1 MASVLLTMRQLI
13 AGTCLLGLLLLAP
26 APVTAEDPIMNLLTG
41 QQDTNVAETDKVIT
55 TDSTAQSDQ
64 KIRKRL
70 QDIFA
75 ELEDMKAIRIRV
87 NKGVVTLTGEIGS
100 GAIEDKA
107 LQFARQ
113 VEGVVE
119 VENQLIINRS
129 LRTRLER
136 LGTRLL
142 DTGQQALTG
151 LPLFLLALLV
161 LILFWLLGRWL
172 SHRQGLFRRLSPNY
186 FIANLLGQIVHLMF
200 IMTGV
205 VLALSLLDATALLG
219 TILGAAGIFGLAVG
233 FAVRD
238 TVENYIASI
247 LLSVRNPFEVNDFVN
262 IDGFEGS
269 VASLNSRATILIS
282 PDGNHIRIPNATV
295 FKAVITNFTRHP
307 ERRFQF
313 DVGVDTGQNLLT
325 TQTLALETLQ
335 NLPGVL
341 QEPRPQ
347 VLIEALGD
355 SNVLLRVFAWVDQRH
370 YNFGKV
376 RSEAIRCVKQ
386 AFDQAGI
393 VMPEPIYNLRINR
406 QTDPHP
412 TGQLPP
418 PAPTPQSR
426 AVQDVS
432 VDHTIEQK
440 VLEEQEASDS
450 ENLLDPER
458 PRE

>member
-1 MASVLLTMRQLI
+1 MPICNAHKQSPPLHRIYRLSGTFLLWLVLL
-13 AGTCLLGLLLLAP
+13 A
-26 APVTAEDPIMNLLTG
+26 APVQAEDPIVNLLTG
-41 QQDTNVAETDKVIT
+41 QQETSVAETDKVIT
-55 TDSTAQSDQ
+55 TDSTTQSDQ

-70 QDIFA
+70 QELFT

-87 NKGVVTLTGEIGS
+87 NKGVVSLEGEVGS

-119 VENQLIINRS
+119 VENRLVINRN

-136 LGTRLL
+136 LGNRLL
-142 DTGQQALTG
+142 DTGQQALSG

-161 LILFWLLGRWL
+161 LVLFWLLGRWI
-172 SHRQGLFRRLSPNY
+172 SHRQRLFRRLTPNY
-186 FIANLLGQIVHLMF
+186 FIANLLGQIVHLVF
-200 IMTGV
+200 IMTGA

-262 IDGFEGS
+262 IDGFEGN

-313 DVGVDTGQNLLT
+313 DVGVGTGQNLLN

-335 NLPGVL
+335 QLPGVL
-341 QEPRPQ
+341 PEPRPQ

-355 SNVLLRVFAWVDQRH
+355 SNILLRIFAWVDQRQ

-376 RSEAIRCVKQ
+376 RSEAIRRVKQ

-393 VMPEPIYNLRINR
+393 VMPEPTYNLHINR
-406 QTDPHP
+406 QAEKAPDT
-412 TGQLPP
+412 LPLP

-440 VLEEQEASDS
+440 V
-450 ENLLDPER
+450 
-458 PRE
+458 